1 MSNEN
6 KAELVFEDISSSTP
20 KNETLTDKYVN
31 KAVTNIDKTI
41 KVISFIVAIGIF
53 LIFAAVAGVLV
64 LLDKVFLIVAVG
76 VAVIG
81 IVIAII
87 SLFII
92 YGIGH
97 IITQNN
103 EILKKL

>member
-1 MSNEN
+1 MVDKTKE
-6 KAELVFEDISSSTP
+6 EVHFEDISSKSRQ
-20 KNETLTDKYVN
+20 ETISEKYADK
-31 KAVTNIDKTI
+31 AITNIDKTI
-41 KVISFIVAIGIF
+41 KAISFIVAIGIF
-53 LIFAAVAGVLV
+53 LVFAAVAAVLIF
-64 LLDKVFLIVAVG
+64 LDKIFIIVAVG

-81 IVIAII
+81 IVLAII

-103 EILKKL
+103 DILRRL

>member
-1 MSNEN
+1 MSNE
-6 KAELVFEDISSSTP
+6 KKTEIVFEDISSSTSQ
-20 KNETLTDKYVN
+20 NETLTDKYVN
-31 KAVTNIDKTI
+31 KAITNIDKTI

-53 LIFAAVAGVLV
+53 FVFAAVAGILV
-64 LLDKVFLIVAVG
+64 LLDKVFIIVAIG
-76 VAVIG
+76 VAIIG
-81 IVIAII
+81 IVISII

>member
-1 MSNEN
+1 MPSNVRE
-6 KAELVFEDISSSTP
+6 EILFEDISSSSP

-31 KAVTNIDKTI
+31 KSVTNIDKTI
-41 KVISFIVAIGIF
+41 KAISFIVAIGIF
-53 LIFAAVAGVLV
+53 LVFAAVSAVLI
-64 LLDKVFLIVAVG
+64 LLDKIFIIVAVG
-76 VAVIG
+76 VAIIG
-81 IVIAII
+81 IVLSII

-103 EILKKL
+103 EILKRL